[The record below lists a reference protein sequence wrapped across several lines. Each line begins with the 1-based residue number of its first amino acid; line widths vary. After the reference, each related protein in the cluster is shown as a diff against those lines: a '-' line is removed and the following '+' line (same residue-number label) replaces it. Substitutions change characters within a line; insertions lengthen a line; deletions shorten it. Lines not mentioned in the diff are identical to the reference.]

1 MPRRTIHHS
10 AGQSHHAR
18 DRRKQRALA
27 RPVRPDNGGQAARNK
42 LSAHRFQRDAP
53 PVAHGHVVQEDAAI
67 SLHVS
72 DGADPS
78 PATAG
83 RHRRQGWY
91 NFAEYV
97 ILMASLPSQPS
108 RRTRMGGKTMRI
120 AGLAAFVG
128 IAALSLLVPSAP
140 AAAADCKALVKPSP
154 FGPDDQ
160 TGATN
165 RVTPAVTKAAAAEIQ
180 TGAVTSMSNV
190 LVDGIPLFGTRFSKT
205 ILTSFAIIPG
215 AEFGNNK
222 LTYMEDTYLSQ
233 SHVGTHIDGMGH
245 IGIEDCYY
253 NQTPMGKYVT
263 QNYLKRLGLEN
274 MKSFAT
280 RGVIIDMVKV
290 FQAAGKLKSNPA
302 CRTPCLD
309 GGTVITVADLQAGLK
324 MYNVTLREADAVFLH
339 TGWEDLFLQW
349 PAQNAAYNKSEPGI
363 GEAAAEWL
371 ASQKVILVGA
381 DTWAVEVI
389 PGEEESIA
397 FPVHKTL
404 LTDNGI
410 HIVENVRTDLIA
422 AEAAKTGRATF
433 FLNMTVPKAVG
444 LTGTFVNIEAI
455 Q

>member
-1 MPRRTIHHS
+1 
-10 AGQSHHAR
+10 
-18 DRRKQRALA
+18 
-27 RPVRPDNGGQAARNK
+27 
-42 LSAHRFQRDAP
+42 
-53 PVAHGHVVQEDAAI
+53 
-67 SLHVS
+67 
-72 DGADPS
+72 
-78 PATAG
+78 
-83 RHRRQGWY
+83 
-91 NFAEYV
+91 
-97 ILMASLPSQPS
+97 
-108 RRTRMGGKTMRI
+108 MRI
-120 AGLAAFVG
+120 AGLAAFAA
-128 IAALSLLVPSAP
+128 IAAMSLLALPAP
-140 AAAADCKALVKPSP
+140 AGAADCKAHVKPSP

-205 ILTSFAIIPG
+205 ILSSFAITPG

-233 SHVGTHIDGMGH
+233 SHVGTHIDGVGH
-245 IGIEDCYY
+245 IGIQDCYY
-253 NQTPMGKYVT
+253 NQTPIGKYVT
-263 QNYLKRLGLEN
+263 QNYMKRLGIEN

-290 FQAAGKLKSNPA
+290 FQNAGKLKSNPA

-309 GGTVITVADLQAGLK
+309 GGTVITVPDLQAGLK

-349 PAQNAAYNKSEPGI
+349 PAQNATYNKNEPGI

-381 DTWAVEVI
+381 DTWAVEVV

-397 FPVHKTL
+397 FPVHKTMI
-404 LTDNGI
+404 TDNGI
-410 HIVENVRTDLIA
+410 HLVENVRTDLIA